1 MPLWNNEGRAGVDRR
16 AYRRSY
22 NMMVRLRQDERER
35 IERCLERY
43 NRQRALDRLM
53 PLLSQ
58 SDFIRYAIDRLCEK
72 VEAGE

>member
-1 MPLWNNEGRAGVDRR
+1 MPRNNEGRAGVDRR

-43 NRQRALDRLM
+43 NRQRALDRLW
-53 PLLSQ
+53 PFLSQ
-58 SDFIRYAIDRLCEK
+58 SDFVRHAIDRLCEK